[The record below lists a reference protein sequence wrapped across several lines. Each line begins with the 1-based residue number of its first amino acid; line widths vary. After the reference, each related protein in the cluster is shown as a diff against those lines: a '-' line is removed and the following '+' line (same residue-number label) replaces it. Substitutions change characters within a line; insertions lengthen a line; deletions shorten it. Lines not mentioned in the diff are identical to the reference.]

1 LITTIDDGGI
11 RTLTMDRPSNR
22 NALDRAGF
30 SSLDRSLRDAAG
42 QDTVSVVIW
51 TGAGGHF
58 TAGNDLRELEAIDSA
73 ALSSHPFHSLVE
85 TISTFPKPIVA
96 AVEGVAVGAGVTL
109 LAHVDFVIA
118 AATARFRAPFS
129 QLGVPTEG
137 GSSALLPLVVG
148 PRMAA
153 RMLLLGDWITGEE
166 AAACGLATTTVA
178 DGTALVEAA
187 TLARRLADLP
197 AAAVS
202 ATKCL
207 LVAARQ
213 EAVASA
219 TMRERL
225 LGLPLYTDLA
235 QRAAVTA
242 ITTSRSGR
250 GDGGGDGTRTR
261 T

>member
-1 LITTIDDGGI
+1 MITTIDDGGI
-11 RTLTMDRPSNR
+11 RTLTMDRRSTR
-22 NALDRAGF
+22 NALDEAGF
-30 SSLDRSLRDAAG
+30 SGLDRSLRDAAG
-42 QDTVSVVIW
+42 DDTLRVVIW

-58 TAGNDLRELEAIDSA
+58 TAGNDLRELEAIDPAS
-73 ALSSHPFHSLVE
+73 LSSHPFHPLVE
-85 TISTFPKPIVA
+85 TVSTFPKPIIA

-118 AATARFRAPFS
+118 AASARFRAPFS
-129 QLGVPTEG
+129 HLGVPTEG

-166 AAACGLATTTVA
+166 AGACGFATNTVA
-178 DGTALVEAA
+178 DGTALVEAG

-202 ATKCL
+202 ATKRL

-213 EAVASA
+213 EAVAGA
-219 TMRERL
+219 AMRERL
-225 LGLPLYTDLA
+225 LGLPLYADLA

-242 ITTSRSGR
+242 ITATPRREADGATSTGR
-250 GDGGGDGTRTR
+250 
-261 T
+261 